1 MASGNEKNHRVRV
14 AQYLR
19 MSTDHQQYSLHNQS
33 EYIKDYAEKNNME
46 IAYTYDD
53 AGKSGVSIVGRHS
66 LQQLLSD
73 VEQKKIDI
81 QAVLFYD
88 VSRFGRFQNSDE
100 AAYYS
105 FLFERNGVDLIYC
118 SEPIPTKDFPLESS
132 VILNIKRSS
141 AAYHSRNLSE
151 KVFIGQVNLIKLG
164 YHQGGMAGYGL
175 RRLLVDENGIA
186 KEILNFRK
194 RKSIQTDRVILI
206 PGPKNEIKIVN
217 RIYDLFI
224 DSNVPEFIIAER
236 LNEQSI
242 PAENGTSWTRA
253 KIKFLNPRT
262 RNKVVHEEIKESI
275 KKRGLSKPISVR
287 AIDEDDFKYALICGQ
302 GRIEALV
309 ALGETIIPAI
319 IRDVSEEDAYVMSLV
334 ENIAR
339 RRPRSNELLQVIK
352 DMKIRGLSDSEISE
366 ITGYSSNWVSSIN
379 MLLDKGEHKLLS
391 AVERGNLPLYLAV
404 QFARCE
410 TEEAQD
416 ILTEAYDKKL
426 IKSRDIIKIKYILN
440 QRTVGNKGAKAAGF
454 YYHKPS
460 KRMTAEELIELYEN
474 SIAEHK
480 SVYNNSKFIKTNLL
494 IINEIFNIIMMNKSF
509 QNILEQENLSE
520 LPSQILNPVNK
531 EVSK

>member
-1 MASGNEKNHRVRV
+1 MASENDKNHKVRV

-33 EYIKDYAEKNNME
+33 EYIKDYAEKNNIE

-53 AGKSGVSIVGRHS
+53 AGKSGVSIIGRHS

-186 KEILNFRK
+186 KEILGFRK

-217 RIYDLFI
+217 SIYDLFI
-224 DSNVPEFIIAER
+224 DDNMPEFIIAER
-236 LNEQSI
+236 LNEQNI
-242 PAENGTSWTRA
+242 PAENGTLWTRA
-253 KIKFLNPRT
+253 KIHQILTNEKYIGNNIYNKTSSKLKSRLVKNPKNEWVRCD
-262 RNKVVHEEIKESI
+262 KAY
-275 KKRGLSKPISVR
+275 KPIISKKKYNKAQEIIQLRSVHLTNDELLEKLKQKLESNGKLSGFI
-287 AIDEDDFKYALICGQ
+287 IDEDDTGPSSSVYRTRFGGLLRAYTLIGYKPEHDYSYIQINEALRSFYSGIIEDFKGEILKSNCYIDEYKYAPMLYINDELLISVLITKCTPMKSGKLRWKVRFDNSQ
-302 GRIEALV
+302 KADITIVIRMDSQNISPLDFY
-309 ALGETIIPAI
+309 IIPKI
-319 IRDVSEEDAYVMSLV
+319 ENEYSKMCMTETNNIRLDLYRFDNLDK
-334 ENIAR
+334 
-339 RRPRSNELLQVIK
+339 LLQIITR
-352 DMKIRGLSDSEISE
+352 MKVR
-366 ITGYSSNWVSSIN
+366 
-379 MLLDKGEHKLLS
+379 
-391 AVERGNLPLYLAV
+391 
-404 QFARCE
+404 
-410 TEEAQD
+410 
-416 ILTEAYDKKL
+416 
-426 IKSRDIIKIKYILN
+426 
-440 QRTVGNKGAKAAGF
+440 
-454 YYHKPS
+454 
-460 KRMTAEELIELYEN
+460 ELY
-474 SIAEHK
+474 AA
-480 SVYNNSKFIKTNLL
+480 
-494 IINEIFNIIMMNKSF
+494 
-509 QNILEQENLSE
+509 
-520 LPSQILNPVNK
+520 
-531 EVSK
+531 

>member
-1 MASGNEKNHRVRV
+1 MASENDKNHKVRV

-53 AGKSGVSIVGRHS
+53 AGKSGVSIIGRHS

-151 KVFIGQVNLIKLG
+151 KVFIGQANLIKLG

-186 KEILNFRK
+186 KEILGFRK

-217 RIYDLFI
+217 SIYDLFI
-224 DSNVPEFIIAER
+224 DDNMPEFIIAER
-236 LNEQSI
+236 LNEQNI
-242 PAENGTSWTRA
+242 PAENGTLWTRA
-253 KIKFLNPRT
+253 KIHQILTNEKYIGNNIYNKTSSKLKSRLVKNPKNEWVRCD
-262 RNKVVHEEIKESI
+262 KAY
-275 KKRGLSKPISVR
+275 KPIISKKKYNKAQEIIQLRSVHLTNEELLEKLKQKLESNGKLSGFI
-287 AIDEDDFKYALICGQ
+287 IDEDDTGPSSSVYRTRFGGLLRAYTLIGYKPEHDYIYIQINEALRSFYSGIIEDFKGEILKSNCYIDEYKYAPMLYINDEFLISVLITKCTHMKSGKLRWKVRFDNSQ
-302 GRIEALV
+302 KADITIVIRMDSQNISPLDFY
-309 ALGETIIPAI
+309 IIPKI
-319 IRDVSEEDAYVMSLV
+319 ENEYSKMWMTETNNIRLDLYRFDNLDK
-334 ENIAR
+334 
-339 RRPRSNELLQVIK
+339 LLQIITR
-352 DMKIRGLSDSEISE
+352 MKVR
-366 ITGYSSNWVSSIN
+366 
-379 MLLDKGEHKLLS
+379 
-391 AVERGNLPLYLAV
+391 
-404 QFARCE
+404 
-410 TEEAQD
+410 
-416 ILTEAYDKKL
+416 
-426 IKSRDIIKIKYILN
+426 
-440 QRTVGNKGAKAAGF
+440 
-454 YYHKPS
+454 
-460 KRMTAEELIELYEN
+460 ELY
-474 SIAEHK
+474 AA
-480 SVYNNSKFIKTNLL
+480 
-494 IINEIFNIIMMNKSF
+494 
-509 QNILEQENLSE
+509 
-520 LPSQILNPVNK
+520 
-531 EVSK
+531 

>member
-1 MASGNEKNHRVRV
+1 MASENDKNHKVRV

-53 AGKSGVSIVGRHS
+53 AGKSGVSIIGRHS

-151 KVFIGQVNLIKLG
+151 KVFIGQANLIKLG

-186 KEILNFRK
+186 KEILGFRK

-217 RIYDLFI
+217 SIYDLFI
-224 DSNVPEFIIAER
+224 DDNMPEFIIAER
-236 LNEQSI
+236 LNEQNI
-242 PAENGTSWTRA
+242 PAENGTLWTRA
-253 KIKFLNPRT
+253 KIHQILTNEKYIGNNIYNKTSSKLKSRLVKNPKNEWVRCD
-262 RNKVVHEEIKESI
+262 KAY
-275 KKRGLSKPISVR
+275 KPIISKKKYNKAQEIIQLRSVHLTNEELLEKLKQKLESNGKLSGFI
-287 AIDEDDFKYALICGQ
+287 IDEDDTGPSSSVYRTRFGGRAYTLIGYKPEHDYSYIQINEALRSFYSGIIEDFKGEILKSNCYIDEYKYAPMLYINDEFLISVLITKCTHMKSGKLRWKVRFDNSQ
-302 GRIEALV
+302 KADITIVIRMDSQNISPLDFY
-309 ALGETIIPAI
+309 IIPKI
-319 IRDVSEEDAYVMSLV
+319 ENEYSKMWMTETNNIRLDLYRFDNLDK
-334 ENIAR
+334 
-339 RRPRSNELLQVIK
+339 LLQIITR
-352 DMKIRGLSDSEISE
+352 MKVR
-366 ITGYSSNWVSSIN
+366 
-379 MLLDKGEHKLLS
+379 
-391 AVERGNLPLYLAV
+391 
-404 QFARCE
+404 
-410 TEEAQD
+410 
-416 ILTEAYDKKL
+416 
-426 IKSRDIIKIKYILN
+426 
-440 QRTVGNKGAKAAGF
+440 
-454 YYHKPS
+454 
-460 KRMTAEELIELYEN
+460 ELY
-474 SIAEHK
+474 AA
-480 SVYNNSKFIKTNLL
+480 
-494 IINEIFNIIMMNKSF
+494 
-509 QNILEQENLSE
+509 
-520 LPSQILNPVNK
+520 
-531 EVSK
+531 

>member
-1 MASGNEKNHRVRV
+1 MASENDKNHKVRV

-53 AGKSGVSIVGRHS
+53 AGKSGVSIIGRHS

-186 KEILNFRK
+186 KEILGFRK

-217 RIYDLFI
+217 SIYDLFI
-224 DSNVPEFIIAER
+224 DDNMPEFIIAER
-236 LNEQSI
+236 LNEQNI
-242 PAENGTSWTRA
+242 PAENGTLWTRA
-253 KIKFLNPRT
+253 KIHQILTNEKYIGNNIYNKTSSKLKSRHVKNPKNEWVRCD
-262 RNKVVHEEIKESI
+262 KAY
-275 KKRGLSKPISVR
+275 KPIISKKKYNKAQEIIQLRSVHLTNEELLEKLKQKLESNGKLSGFI
-287 AIDEDDFKYALICGQ
+287 IDEDDTGPSSSVYRTRFGGLLRAYTLIGYKPEHDYSYIQINEALRSFYSGIIEDFKGEILKSNCYIDEYKYAPMLYINDELLISVLITKCTPMKSGKLRWKVRFDNSQ
-302 GRIEALV
+302 KADITIVIRMDSQNISPLDFY
-309 ALGETIIPAI
+309 IIPKI
-319 IRDVSEEDAYVMSLV
+319 ENEYSKMCMTETNNIRLDLYRFDNLDK
-334 ENIAR
+334 
-339 RRPRSNELLQVIK
+339 LLQIITR
-352 DMKIRGLSDSEISE
+352 MKVR
-366 ITGYSSNWVSSIN
+366 
-379 MLLDKGEHKLLS
+379 
-391 AVERGNLPLYLAV
+391 
-404 QFARCE
+404 
-410 TEEAQD
+410 
-416 ILTEAYDKKL
+416 
-426 IKSRDIIKIKYILN
+426 
-440 QRTVGNKGAKAAGF
+440 
-454 YYHKPS
+454 
-460 KRMTAEELIELYEN
+460 ELY
-474 SIAEHK
+474 AA
-480 SVYNNSKFIKTNLL
+480 
-494 IINEIFNIIMMNKSF
+494 
-509 QNILEQENLSE
+509 
-520 LPSQILNPVNK
+520 
-531 EVSK
+531 

>member
-1 MASGNEKNHRVRV
+1 MASENDKNHRVRV

-66 LQQLLSD
+66 LQQLLND

-186 KEILNFRK
+186 KEILSFRK

-224 DSNVPEFIIAER
+224 DNNVPEFIIAER
-236 LNEQSI
+236 LNEQNI
-242 PAENGTSWTRA
+242 PAENGTLWTRA
-253 KIKFLNPRT
+253 KIHQILTNEKYIGNNIYNKTSSKLKSRLVKNP
-262 RNKVVHEEIKESI
+262 KHEWVRCDKAY
-275 KKRGLSKPISVR
+275 KPIISKKKYNKAQEIIQLR
-287 AIDEDDFKYALICGQ
+287 SIHLTNEDLLEKLKQKLESNGKLSGFIIDEDDTGPSSSVYRTRFGGLLRAYTLIGYKPEHDYSYLKINEALRSFYSEIIEDFKGEILKSNCHIDEYKYAPMLYINDELLISVLITKCIHMKSGKLRWKVRFDNSQ
-302 GRIEALV
+302 KADITIVIRMNSQNISPLDFY
-309 ALGETIIPAI
+309 IIPKI
-319 IRDVSEEDAYVMSLV
+319 ENEYSKMCMTETNNIRLDLYRFDNLDK
-334 ENIAR
+334 
-339 RRPRSNELLQVIK
+339 LLQIITR
-352 DMKIRGLSDSEISE
+352 MKVR
-366 ITGYSSNWVSSIN
+366 
-379 MLLDKGEHKLLS
+379 
-391 AVERGNLPLYLAV
+391 
-404 QFARCE
+404 
-410 TEEAQD
+410 
-416 ILTEAYDKKL
+416 
-426 IKSRDIIKIKYILN
+426 
-440 QRTVGNKGAKAAGF
+440 
-454 YYHKPS
+454 
-460 KRMTAEELIELYEN
+460 ELY
-474 SIAEHK
+474 AA
-480 SVYNNSKFIKTNLL
+480 
-494 IINEIFNIIMMNKSF
+494 
-509 QNILEQENLSE
+509 
-520 LPSQILNPVNK
+520 
-531 EVSK
+531 

>member
-1 MASGNEKNHRVRV
+1 MASENEKNHRVRV

-186 KEILNFRK
+186 KEILSFRK

-224 DSNVPEFIIAER
+224 DNNVPEFIIAER
-236 LNEQSI
+236 LNEQNI
-242 PAENGTSWTRA
+242 PAENGTLWTRA
-253 KIKFLNPRT
+253 KIHQILTNEKYIGNNIYNKTSSKLKSRLVKNP
-262 RNKVVHEEIKESI
+262 KHEWVRCDKAY
-275 KKRGLSKPISVR
+275 KPIISKKKYNKAQEIIQLR
-287 AIDEDDFKYALICGQ
+287 SIHLTNEDLLEKLKQKLESNGKLSGFIIDEDDTGPSSSVYRTRFGGLLRAYTLIGYKPEHDYSYLK
-302 GRIEALV
+302 INEALRSFYSEIIEDFK
-309 ALGETIIPAI
+309 GEILKSNCHIDEYNYYPMLYINDEFLISVLVTKCINMKSGKLRWKVRFDNSQKADITIVIRMNSQNISPLDFYIIPKI
-319 IRDVSEEDAYVMSLV
+319 ENEYNKMCMTETNNIRLDLYRFDNLDK
-334 ENIAR
+334 
-339 RRPRSNELLQVIK
+339 LLQIITR
-352 DMKIRGLSDSEISE
+352 MKVR
-366 ITGYSSNWVSSIN
+366 
-379 MLLDKGEHKLLS
+379 
-391 AVERGNLPLYLAV
+391 
-404 QFARCE
+404 
-410 TEEAQD
+410 
-416 ILTEAYDKKL
+416 
-426 IKSRDIIKIKYILN
+426 
-440 QRTVGNKGAKAAGF
+440 
-454 YYHKPS
+454 
-460 KRMTAEELIELYEN
+460 ELY
-474 SIAEHK
+474 AA
-480 SVYNNSKFIKTNLL
+480 
-494 IINEIFNIIMMNKSF
+494 
-509 QNILEQENLSE
+509 
-520 LPSQILNPVNK
+520 
-531 EVSK
+531 

>member
-1 MASGNEKNHRVRV
+1 MASENDKNHKVRV

-53 AGKSGVSIVGRHS
+53 AGKSGVSIIGRHS

-186 KEILNFRK
+186 KEILGFRK

-217 RIYDLFI
+217 SIYDLFI
-224 DSNVPEFIIAER
+224 DDNMPEFIIAER
-236 LNEQSI
+236 LNEQNI
-242 PAENGTSWTRA
+242 PAENGTLWTRA
-253 KIKFLNPRT
+253 KIHQILTNEKYIGNNIY
-262 RNKVVHEEIKESI
+262 NKTSSKLKSRLV
-275 KKRGLSKPISVR
+275 KKPKNEWVRCDKAYKPIISKKKYNKAQEIIQLRSVHLTNEELLEKLKQKLESNGKLSGFI
-287 AIDEDDFKYALICGQ
+287 IDEDDTGPSSSVYRTRFGGLLRAYTLIGYKPEHDYSYIQINEALRSFYSGIIEDFKGEILKSNCYIDEYKYAPMLYINDELLISVLITKCTPMKSGKLRWKVRFDNSQ
-302 GRIEALV
+302 KADITIVIRMDSQNISPLDFY
-309 ALGETIIPAI
+309 IIPKI
-319 IRDVSEEDAYVMSLV
+319 ENEYSKMCMTETNNIRLDLYRFDNLDK
-334 ENIAR
+334 
-339 RRPRSNELLQVIK
+339 LLQIITR
-352 DMKIRGLSDSEISE
+352 MKVR
-366 ITGYSSNWVSSIN
+366 
-379 MLLDKGEHKLLS
+379 
-391 AVERGNLPLYLAV
+391 
-404 QFARCE
+404 
-410 TEEAQD
+410 
-416 ILTEAYDKKL
+416 
-426 IKSRDIIKIKYILN
+426 
-440 QRTVGNKGAKAAGF
+440 
-454 YYHKPS
+454 
-460 KRMTAEELIELYEN
+460 ELY
-474 SIAEHK
+474 AA
-480 SVYNNSKFIKTNLL
+480 
-494 IINEIFNIIMMNKSF
+494 
-509 QNILEQENLSE
+509 
-520 LPSQILNPVNK
+520 
-531 EVSK
+531 

>member
-1 MASGNEKNHRVRV
+1 MASENDKNHKVRV

-33 EYIKDYAEKNNME
+33 DYIKDYAEKNNME

-53 AGKSGVSIVGRHS
+53 AGKSGVSIIGRHS

-186 KEILNFRK
+186 KEILGFRK

-217 RIYDLFI
+217 SIYDLFI
-224 DSNVPEFIIAER
+224 DDNMPEFIIAER
-236 LNEQSI
+236 LNEQNI
-242 PAENGTSWTRA
+242 PAENGTLWTRA
-253 KIKFLNPRT
+253 KIHQILTNEKYIGNNIYNKTSSKLKSRLVKNPKNEWVRCD
-262 RNKVVHEEIKESI
+262 KAY
-275 KKRGLSKPISVR
+275 KPIISKKKYNKAQEIIQLRSVHLTNEELLEKLKQKLEFNGKLSGFI
-287 AIDEDDFKYALICGQ
+287 IDEDDTGPSSSVYRTRFGGLLRAYTLIGYKPEHDYSYIQ
-302 GRIEALV
+302 INEALRSFYSGIIEDFK
-309 ALGETIIPAI
+309 GEILKSNCYIDEYKYSPMLYINDELLISVLITKCTPMKSGKLRWKVRFDNSQKADITIVIRMDSQNISPLDFYIIPKI
-319 IRDVSEEDAYVMSLV
+319 ENEYSKMCMTETNNIRLDLYRFDNLDK
-334 ENIAR
+334 
-339 RRPRSNELLQVIK
+339 LLQIITR
-352 DMKIRGLSDSEISE
+352 MKVR
-366 ITGYSSNWVSSIN
+366 
-379 MLLDKGEHKLLS
+379 
-391 AVERGNLPLYLAV
+391 
-404 QFARCE
+404 
-410 TEEAQD
+410 
-416 ILTEAYDKKL
+416 
-426 IKSRDIIKIKYILN
+426 
-440 QRTVGNKGAKAAGF
+440 
-454 YYHKPS
+454 
-460 KRMTAEELIELYEN
+460 ELY
-474 SIAEHK
+474 AA
-480 SVYNNSKFIKTNLL
+480 
-494 IINEIFNIIMMNKSF
+494 
-509 QNILEQENLSE
+509 
-520 LPSQILNPVNK
+520 
-531 EVSK
+531 

>member
-1 MASGNEKNHRVRV
+1 MASENDKNHKVRV

-53 AGKSGVSIVGRHS
+53 AGKSGVSIIGRHS

-186 KEILNFRK
+186 KEILGFRK

-217 RIYDLFI
+217 SIYDLFI
-224 DSNVPEFIIAER
+224 DDNMPEFIIAER
-236 LNEQSI
+236 LNEQNI
-242 PAENGTSWTRA
+242 PAENGTLWTRA
-253 KIKFLNPRT
+253 KIHQILTNEKYIGNNIYNKTSSKLKSRLVKNPKNEWVRCD
-262 RNKVVHEEIKESI
+262 KAY
-275 KKRGLSKPISVR
+275 KPIISKKKYNKAQEIIQLRSVHLTNDELLEKLKQKLESNGKLSGFI
-287 AIDEDDFKYALICGQ
+287 IDEDDTGPSSSVYRTRYGGLLRAYTLIGYKPEHDYSYIQINEALRSFYSGIIEDFKGEILKSNCYIDEYKYAPMLYINDELLISVLITKCTPMKSGKLRWKVRFDNSQ
-302 GRIEALV
+302 KADITIVIRMDSQNISPLDFY
-309 ALGETIIPAI
+309 IIPKI
-319 IRDVSEEDAYVMSLV
+319 ENEYSKMCMTETNNIRLDLYRFDNLDK
-334 ENIAR
+334 
-339 RRPRSNELLQVIK
+339 LLQIITR
-352 DMKIRGLSDSEISE
+352 MKVR
-366 ITGYSSNWVSSIN
+366 
-379 MLLDKGEHKLLS
+379 
-391 AVERGNLPLYLAV
+391 
-404 QFARCE
+404 
-410 TEEAQD
+410 
-416 ILTEAYDKKL
+416 
-426 IKSRDIIKIKYILN
+426 
-440 QRTVGNKGAKAAGF
+440 
-454 YYHKPS
+454 
-460 KRMTAEELIELYEN
+460 ELY
-474 SIAEHK
+474 AA
-480 SVYNNSKFIKTNLL
+480 
-494 IINEIFNIIMMNKSF
+494 
-509 QNILEQENLSE
+509 
-520 LPSQILNPVNK
+520 
-531 EVSK
+531 

>member
-1 MASGNEKNHRVRV
+1 MASENDKNHKVRV

-53 AGKSGVSIVGRHS
+53 AGKSGVSIIGRHS

-81 QAVLFYD
+81 QALLFYD

-186 KEILNFRK
+186 KEILGFRK

-217 RIYDLFI
+217 SIYDLFI
-224 DSNVPEFIIAER
+224 DDNMPEFIIAER
-236 LNEQSI
+236 LNEQNI
-242 PAENGTSWTRA
+242 PAENGTLWTRA
-253 KIKFLNPRT
+253 KIHQILTNEKYIGNNIYNKTSSKLKSRLVKNPKNEWVRCD
-262 RNKVVHEEIKESI
+262 KAY
-275 KKRGLSKPISVR
+275 KPIISKKKYNKAQEIIQLRSVHLTNDELLEKLKQKLESNGKLSGFI
-287 AIDEDDFKYALICGQ
+287 IDEDDTGPSSSVYRTRFGGLLRAYTLIGYKPEHDYSYIQINEALRSFYSGIIEDFKGEILKSNCYIDEYKYAPMLYINDELLISVLITKCTPMKSGKLRWKVRFDNSQ
-302 GRIEALV
+302 KADITIVIRMDSQNISPLDFY
-309 ALGETIIPAI
+309 IIPKI
-319 IRDVSEEDAYVMSLV
+319 ENEYSKMCMTETNNIRLDLYRFDNLDK
-334 ENIAR
+334 
-339 RRPRSNELLQVIK
+339 LLQIITR
-352 DMKIRGLSDSEISE
+352 MKVR
-366 ITGYSSNWVSSIN
+366 
-379 MLLDKGEHKLLS
+379 
-391 AVERGNLPLYLAV
+391 
-404 QFARCE
+404 
-410 TEEAQD
+410 
-416 ILTEAYDKKL
+416 
-426 IKSRDIIKIKYILN
+426 
-440 QRTVGNKGAKAAGF
+440 
-454 YYHKPS
+454 
-460 KRMTAEELIELYEN
+460 ELY
-474 SIAEHK
+474 AA
-480 SVYNNSKFIKTNLL
+480 
-494 IINEIFNIIMMNKSF
+494 
-509 QNILEQENLSE
+509 
-520 LPSQILNPVNK
+520 
-531 EVSK
+531 

>member
-1 MASGNEKNHRVRV
+1 MASENDKNHRVRV

-186 KEILNFRK
+186 KEILSFRK

-224 DSNVPEFIIAER
+224 DNNVPEFIIAER
-236 LNEQSI
+236 LNEQNI
-242 PAENGTSWTRA
+242 PAENGTLWTRA
-253 KIKFLNPRT
+253 KIHQILTNEKYIGNNIYNKTSSKLKSRLVKNP
-262 RNKVVHEEIKESI
+262 KHEWVRCDKAY
-275 KKRGLSKPISVR
+275 KPIISKKKYNKAQEIIQLR
-287 AIDEDDFKYALICGQ
+287 SIHLTNEDLLEKLKQKLESNGKLSGFIIDEDDTGPSSSVYRTRFGGLLRAYTLIGYKPDHDYSYLKINEALRSFYSEIIEDFKGEILKSNCHIDEYKYAPMLYINDEFLISV
-302 GRIEALV
+302 LV
-309 ALGETIIPAI
+309 AKCIHMKSGKLRWKVRFDNSQKADITIVIRMNSQNISPLDFYIIPKI
-319 IRDVSEEDAYVMSLV
+319 ENEYSKMCMTETNNIRLDLYRFDNLDK
-334 ENIAR
+334 
-339 RRPRSNELLQVIK
+339 LLQIITR
-352 DMKIRGLSDSEISE
+352 MKVR
-366 ITGYSSNWVSSIN
+366 
-379 MLLDKGEHKLLS
+379 
-391 AVERGNLPLYLAV
+391 
-404 QFARCE
+404 
-410 TEEAQD
+410 
-416 ILTEAYDKKL
+416 
-426 IKSRDIIKIKYILN
+426 
-440 QRTVGNKGAKAAGF
+440 
-454 YYHKPS
+454 
-460 KRMTAEELIELYEN
+460 ELY
-474 SIAEHK
+474 AA
-480 SVYNNSKFIKTNLL
+480 
-494 IINEIFNIIMMNKSF
+494 
-509 QNILEQENLSE
+509 
-520 LPSQILNPVNK
+520 
-531 EVSK
+531 

>member
-164 YHQGGMAGYGL
+164 YHQGGRAGYGL

-253 KIKFLNPRT
+253 KIHQILTNEKYIGNNIYNKTSSKLKSKLVKNP
-262 RNKVVHEEIKESI
+262 KHEWIRCDKAY
-275 KKRGLSKPISVR
+275 KPIISKKKYNKAQEIIQLR
-287 AIDEDDFKYALICGQ
+287 SIHLTNEDLLEKLKEKLESNGKLSGFIIDEDDTGPSSSVYRTRFGGLLRAYTLIGYKPEHDYSYLQ
-302 GRIEALV
+302 INEALRSFYSEIIEDFK
-309 ALGETIIPAI
+309 GEILKSNCHIDEYKYYPMLYINDEFLISVLVTKCIHMKSGKLRWKVRFDNSQKADITIVIRMNSQNISPLDFYIIPKI
-319 IRDVSEEDAYVMSLV
+319 ENEYSKMCMMETNNIRLDLYRFD
-334 ENIAR
+334 N
-339 RRPRSNELLQVIK
+339 
-352 DMKIRGLSDSEISE
+352 
-366 ITGYSSNWVSSIN
+366 
-379 MLLDKGEHKLLS
+379 LDKFL
-391 AVERGNLPLYLAV
+391 
-404 QFARCE
+404 Q
-410 TEEAQD
+410 
-416 ILTEAYDKKL
+416 
-426 IKSRDIIKIKYILN
+426 II
-440 QRTVGNKGAKAAGF
+440 T
-454 YYHKPS
+454 
-460 KRMTAEELIELYEN
+460 RMKVRELY
-474 SIAEHK
+474 AA
-480 SVYNNSKFIKTNLL
+480 
-494 IINEIFNIIMMNKSF
+494 
-509 QNILEQENLSE
+509 
-520 LPSQILNPVNK
+520 
-531 EVSK
+531 

>member
-1 MASGNEKNHRVRV
+1 MASENDKNHKVRV

-53 AGKSGVSIVGRHS
+53 AGKSGVSIIGRHS

-151 KVFIGQVNLIKLG
+151 KVFIGQANLIKLG

-186 KEILNFRK
+186 KEILGFRK

-217 RIYDLFI
+217 SIYDLFI
-224 DSNVPEFIIAER
+224 DDNMPEFIIAER
-236 LNEQSI
+236 LNEQNI
-242 PAENGTSWTRA
+242 PAENGTLWTRA
-253 KIKFLNPRT
+253 KIHQILTNEKYIGNNIYNKTSSKLKSRLVKNPKNEWVRCD
-262 RNKVVHEEIKESI
+262 KAY
-275 KKRGLSKPISVR
+275 KPIISKKKYNKSQEIIQLRSVHLTNEELLEKLKQKLESNGKLSGFI
-287 AIDEDDFKYALICGQ
+287 IDEDDTGPSSSVYRTRFGGLLRAYTLIGYKPEHDYSYIQINEALRSFYSGIIEDFKGEILKSNCYIDEYKYAPMLYINDEFLISVLITKCTHMKSGKLRWKVRFDNSQ
-302 GRIEALV
+302 KADITIVIRMDSQNISPLDFY
-309 ALGETIIPAI
+309 IIPKI
-319 IRDVSEEDAYVMSLV
+319 ENEYSKMWMTETNNIRLDLYRFDNLDK
-334 ENIAR
+334 
-339 RRPRSNELLQVIK
+339 LLQIITR
-352 DMKIRGLSDSEISE
+352 MKVR
-366 ITGYSSNWVSSIN
+366 
-379 MLLDKGEHKLLS
+379 
-391 AVERGNLPLYLAV
+391 
-404 QFARCE
+404 
-410 TEEAQD
+410 
-416 ILTEAYDKKL
+416 
-426 IKSRDIIKIKYILN
+426 
-440 QRTVGNKGAKAAGF
+440 
-454 YYHKPS
+454 
-460 KRMTAEELIELYEN
+460 ELY
-474 SIAEHK
+474 AA
-480 SVYNNSKFIKTNLL
+480 
-494 IINEIFNIIMMNKSF
+494 
-509 QNILEQENLSE
+509 
-520 LPSQILNPVNK
+520 
-531 EVSK
+531 

>member
-1 MASGNEKNHRVRV
+1 MASENDKNHKVRV

-19 MSTDHQQYSLHNQS
+19 MSTDHQQYSLHNQP

-53 AGKSGVSIVGRHS
+53 AGKSGVSIIGRHS

-186 KEILNFRK
+186 KEILGFRK

-217 RIYDLFI
+217 SIYDLFI
-224 DSNVPEFIIAER
+224 DDNMPEFIIAER
-236 LNEQSI
+236 LNEQNI
-242 PAENGTSWTRA
+242 PAENGTLWTRA
-253 KIKFLNPRT
+253 KIHQILTNEKYIGNNIYNKTSSKLKSRLVKNPKNEWVRCD
-262 RNKVVHEEIKESI
+262 KAY
-275 KKRGLSKPISVR
+275 KPIISKKKYNKAQEIIQLRSVHLTNEELLEKLKQKLESNGKLSGFI
-287 AIDEDDFKYALICGQ
+287 IDEDDTGPSSSVYRTRFGGLLRAYTLIGYKPEHDYSYIQINEALRSFYSGIIEDFKGEILKSNCYIDEYKYAPMLYINDELLISVLITKCTPMKSGKLRWKVRFDNSQ
-302 GRIEALV
+302 KADITIVIRMDSQNISPLDFY
-309 ALGETIIPAI
+309 IIPKI
-319 IRDVSEEDAYVMSLV
+319 ENEYSKMCMTETNNIRLDLYRFDNLDK
-334 ENIAR
+334 
-339 RRPRSNELLQVIK
+339 LLQIITR
-352 DMKIRGLSDSEISE
+352 MKVR
-366 ITGYSSNWVSSIN
+366 
-379 MLLDKGEHKLLS
+379 
-391 AVERGNLPLYLAV
+391 
-404 QFARCE
+404 
-410 TEEAQD
+410 
-416 ILTEAYDKKL
+416 
-426 IKSRDIIKIKYILN
+426 
-440 QRTVGNKGAKAAGF
+440 
-454 YYHKPS
+454 
-460 KRMTAEELIELYEN
+460 ELY
-474 SIAEHK
+474 AA
-480 SVYNNSKFIKTNLL
+480 
-494 IINEIFNIIMMNKSF
+494 
-509 QNILEQENLSE
+509 
-520 LPSQILNPVNK
+520 
-531 EVSK
+531 

>member
-1 MASGNEKNHRVRV
+1 MASENDKNHKVRV

-53 AGKSGVSIVGRHS
+53 AGKSGVSIIGRHS

-73 VEQKKIDI
+73 VEHKKIDI

-164 YHQGGMAGYGL
+164 YHQGGIAGYGL

-186 KEILNFRK
+186 KEILGFRK

-217 RIYDLFI
+217 SIYDLFI
-224 DSNVPEFIIAER
+224 DDNMPEFIIAER
-236 LNEQSI
+236 LNEQNI
-242 PAENGTSWTRA
+242 PAENGTLWTRA
-253 KIKFLNPRT
+253 KIHQILTNEKYIGNNIYNKTSSKLKSRLVKNPKNEWVRCD
-262 RNKVVHEEIKESI
+262 KAY
-275 KKRGLSKPISVR
+275 KPIISKKKYNKAQEIIQLRSVHLTNEELLEKLKQKLESNGKLSGFI
-287 AIDEDDFKYALICGQ
+287 IDEDDTGPSSSVYRTRFGGLLRAYTLIGYKPEHDYSYIQINEALRSFYSGIIEDFKGGILKSNCYIDEYKYAPMLYINDELLISVLITKCTPMKSGKLRWKVRFDNSQ
-302 GRIEALV
+302 KADITIVIRMDSQNISPLDFY
-309 ALGETIIPAI
+309 IIPKI
-319 IRDVSEEDAYVMSLV
+319 ENEYSKMCMTETNNIRLDLYRFDNLDK
-334 ENIAR
+334 
-339 RRPRSNELLQVIK
+339 LLQIITR
-352 DMKIRGLSDSEISE
+352 MKVR
-366 ITGYSSNWVSSIN
+366 
-379 MLLDKGEHKLLS
+379 
-391 AVERGNLPLYLAV
+391 
-404 QFARCE
+404 
-410 TEEAQD
+410 
-416 ILTEAYDKKL
+416 
-426 IKSRDIIKIKYILN
+426 
-440 QRTVGNKGAKAAGF
+440 
-454 YYHKPS
+454 
-460 KRMTAEELIELYEN
+460 ELY
-474 SIAEHK
+474 AA
-480 SVYNNSKFIKTNLL
+480 
-494 IINEIFNIIMMNKSF
+494 
-509 QNILEQENLSE
+509 
-520 LPSQILNPVNK
+520 
-531 EVSK
+531 

>member
-1 MASGNEKNHRVRV
+1 MASENDKNHKVRV

-53 AGKSGVSIVGRHS
+53 AGKSGVSIIGRHS

-151 KVFIGQVNLIKLG
+151 KVFIGQANLIKLG

-186 KEILNFRK
+186 KEILGFRK

-217 RIYDLFI
+217 SIYDLFI
-224 DSNVPEFIIAER
+224 DDNMPEFIIAER
-236 LNEQSI
+236 LNEQNI
-242 PAENGTSWTRA
+242 PAENGTLWTRA
-253 KIKFLNPRT
+253 KIHQILTNEKYIGNNIYNKTSSKLKSRLVKNPKNEWVRCD
-262 RNKVVHEEIKESI
+262 KAY
-275 KKRGLSKPISVR
+275 KPIISKKKYNKAQEIIQLRSVHLTNEELLEKLKQKLESNGKLSGFI
-287 AIDEDDFKYALICGQ
+287 IDEDDTGPSSSVYRTRFGGLLRAYTLIGYKPEHDYIYIQINEALRSFYSGIIEDFKGEILKSNCYIDEYKYAPMLYINDEFLISVLITKCTHMKSGKLRWKVRFDNSQ
-302 GRIEALV
+302 KADITIVIRMDSQSISPLDFY
-309 ALGETIIPAI
+309 IIPKI
-319 IRDVSEEDAYVMSLV
+319 ENEYSKMWMTETNNIRLDLYRFDNLDK
-334 ENIAR
+334 
-339 RRPRSNELLQVIK
+339 LLQIITR
-352 DMKIRGLSDSEISE
+352 MKVR
-366 ITGYSSNWVSSIN
+366 
-379 MLLDKGEHKLLS
+379 
-391 AVERGNLPLYLAV
+391 
-404 QFARCE
+404 
-410 TEEAQD
+410 
-416 ILTEAYDKKL
+416 
-426 IKSRDIIKIKYILN
+426 
-440 QRTVGNKGAKAAGF
+440 
-454 YYHKPS
+454 
-460 KRMTAEELIELYEN
+460 ELY
-474 SIAEHK
+474 AA
-480 SVYNNSKFIKTNLL
+480 
-494 IINEIFNIIMMNKSF
+494 
-509 QNILEQENLSE
+509 
-520 LPSQILNPVNK
+520 
-531 EVSK
+531 

>member
-1 MASGNEKNHRVRV
+1 MASENDKNHKVRV

-53 AGKSGVSIVGRHS
+53 AGKSGVSIIGRHS

-151 KVFIGQVNLIKLG
+151 KVFIGQANLIKLG

-186 KEILNFRK
+186 KEILGFRK

-217 RIYDLFI
+217 SIYDLFI
-224 DSNVPEFIIAER
+224 DDNMPEFIIAER
-236 LNEQSI
+236 LNEQNI
-242 PAENGTSWTRA
+242 PAENGTLWTRA
-253 KIKFLNPRT
+253 KIHQILTNEKYIGNNIYNKTSSKLKSRLVKNPKNEWVRCD
-262 RNKVVHEEIKESI
+262 KAY
-275 KKRGLSKPISVR
+275 KPIISKKKYNKAQEIIQLRSVHLTNEELLEKLKQKLESNGKQSGFI
-287 AIDEDDFKYALICGQ
+287 IDEDDTGPSSSVYRTRFGGLLRAYTLIGYKPEHDYSYIQINEALRSFYSGIIEDFKGEILKSNCYIDEYKYAPMLYINDEFLISVLITKCTHMKSGKLRWKVRFDNSQ
-302 GRIEALV
+302 KADITIVIRMDSQNISPLDFY
-309 ALGETIIPAI
+309 IIPKI
-319 IRDVSEEDAYVMSLV
+319 ENEYSKMWMTETNNIRLDLYRFDNLDK
-334 ENIAR
+334 
-339 RRPRSNELLQVIK
+339 LLQIITR
-352 DMKIRGLSDSEISE
+352 MKVR
-366 ITGYSSNWVSSIN
+366 
-379 MLLDKGEHKLLS
+379 
-391 AVERGNLPLYLAV
+391 
-404 QFARCE
+404 
-410 TEEAQD
+410 
-416 ILTEAYDKKL
+416 
-426 IKSRDIIKIKYILN
+426 
-440 QRTVGNKGAKAAGF
+440 
-454 YYHKPS
+454 
-460 KRMTAEELIELYEN
+460 ELY
-474 SIAEHK
+474 AA
-480 SVYNNSKFIKTNLL
+480 
-494 IINEIFNIIMMNKSF
+494 
-509 QNILEQENLSE
+509 
-520 LPSQILNPVNK
+520 
-531 EVSK
+531 

>member
-1 MASGNEKNHRVRV
+1 MASENDKNHKVRV

-53 AGKSGVSIVGRHS
+53 AGKSGVSIIGRHS

-186 KEILNFRK
+186 KEILGFRK

-217 RIYDLFI
+217 SIYDLFI
-224 DSNVPEFIIAER
+224 DDNMPEFIIAER
-236 LNEQSI
+236 LNEQNI
-242 PAENGTSWTRA
+242 PAENGTLWTRA
-253 KIKFLNPRT
+253 KIHQILTNEKYIGNNIYNKTSSKLKSRLVKNPKNEWVRCD
-262 RNKVVHEEIKESI
+262 KAY
-275 KKRGLSKPISVR
+275 KPIISKKKYNKAQEIIQLRSVHLTNEELLEKLKQKLESNGKLSGFI
-287 AIDEDDFKYALICGQ
+287 IDEDDTGPSSSVYRTRFGGLLRAYTLIGYKPEHDYSYIQTNEALRSFYSGIIEDFKGEILKSNCYIDEYKYAPMLYINDELLISVLITKCTPMKSGKLRWKVRFDNSQ
-302 GRIEALV
+302 KADITIVIRMDSQNISPLDFY
-309 ALGETIIPAI
+309 IIPKI
-319 IRDVSEEDAYVMSLV
+319 ENEYSKMCMTETNNIRLDLYRFDNLDK
-334 ENIAR
+334 
-339 RRPRSNELLQVIK
+339 LLQIITR
-352 DMKIRGLSDSEISE
+352 MKVR
-366 ITGYSSNWVSSIN
+366 
-379 MLLDKGEHKLLS
+379 
-391 AVERGNLPLYLAV
+391 
-404 QFARCE
+404 
-410 TEEAQD
+410 
-416 ILTEAYDKKL
+416 
-426 IKSRDIIKIKYILN
+426 
-440 QRTVGNKGAKAAGF
+440 
-454 YYHKPS
+454 
-460 KRMTAEELIELYEN
+460 ELY
-474 SIAEHK
+474 AA
-480 SVYNNSKFIKTNLL
+480 
-494 IINEIFNIIMMNKSF
+494 
-509 QNILEQENLSE
+509 
-520 LPSQILNPVNK
+520 
-531 EVSK
+531 

>member
-1 MASGNEKNHRVRV
+1 MASENDKNHKVRV

-186 KEILNFRK
+186 KEILGFRK

-217 RIYDLFI
+217 SIYDLFI
-224 DSNVPEFIIAER
+224 DDNMPEFIIAER
-236 LNEQSI
+236 LNEQNI
-242 PAENGTSWTRA
+242 PAENGTLWTRA
-253 KIKFLNPRT
+253 KIHQILTNEKYIGNNIYNKTSSKLKSRLVKNPKNEWVRCD
-262 RNKVVHEEIKESI
+262 KAY
-275 KKRGLSKPISVR
+275 KPIISKKKYNKAQEIIQLRSVHLTNEELLEKLKQKLESNGKLSGFI
-287 AIDEDDFKYALICGQ
+287 IDEDDTGPSSSVYRTRFGGLLRAYTLIGYKPEHDYSYLKINEALRSFYSEIIEDFKGEILKSNCHIDEYKYAPMLYINDEFLISV
-302 GRIEALV
+302 LV
-309 ALGETIIPAI
+309 TKCIHMKSGKLRWKVRFDNSQKADITIVIRMNSQNISPLDFYIIPKI
-319 IRDVSEEDAYVMSLV
+319 ENEYSKMCMTETNNIRLDLYRFDNLDK
-334 ENIAR
+334 
-339 RRPRSNELLQVIK
+339 LLQIITR
-352 DMKIRGLSDSEISE
+352 MKVR
-366 ITGYSSNWVSSIN
+366 
-379 MLLDKGEHKLLS
+379 
-391 AVERGNLPLYLAV
+391 
-404 QFARCE
+404 
-410 TEEAQD
+410 
-416 ILTEAYDKKL
+416 
-426 IKSRDIIKIKYILN
+426 
-440 QRTVGNKGAKAAGF
+440 
-454 YYHKPS
+454 
-460 KRMTAEELIELYEN
+460 ELY
-474 SIAEHK
+474 AA
-480 SVYNNSKFIKTNLL
+480 
-494 IINEIFNIIMMNKSF
+494 
-509 QNILEQENLSE
+509 
-520 LPSQILNPVNK
+520 
-531 EVSK
+531 

>member
-1 MASGNEKNHRVRV
+1 MASENDKNHKVRV

-33 EYIKDYAEKNNME
+33 EYIKDYAEKNNMK

-53 AGKSGVSIVGRHS
+53 AGKSGVSIIGRHS

-151 KVFIGQVNLIKLG
+151 KVFIGQANLIKLG

-186 KEILNFRK
+186 KEILGFRK

-217 RIYDLFI
+217 SIYDLFI
-224 DSNVPEFIIAER
+224 DDNMPEFIIAER
-236 LNEQSI
+236 LNEQNI
-242 PAENGTSWTRA
+242 PAENGTLWTRA
-253 KIKFLNPRT
+253 KIHQILTNEKYIGNNIYNKTSSKLKSRLVKNPKNEWVRCD
-262 RNKVVHEEIKESI
+262 KAY
-275 KKRGLSKPISVR
+275 KPIISKKKYNKAQEIIQLRSVHLTNEELLEKLKQKLESNGKLSGFI
-287 AIDEDDFKYALICGQ
+287 IDEDDTGPSSSVYRTRFGGLLRAYTLIGYKPEHDYIYIQINEALRSFYSGIIEDFKGEILKSNCYIDEYKYAPMLYINDEFLISVLITKCTHMKSGKLRWKVRFDNSQ
-302 GRIEALV
+302 KADITIVIRMDSQNISPLDFY
-309 ALGETIIPAI
+309 IIPKI
-319 IRDVSEEDAYVMSLV
+319 ENEYSKMWMTETNNIRLDLYRFDNLDK
-334 ENIAR
+334 
-339 RRPRSNELLQVIK
+339 LLQIITR
-352 DMKIRGLSDSEISE
+352 MKVR
-366 ITGYSSNWVSSIN
+366 
-379 MLLDKGEHKLLS
+379 
-391 AVERGNLPLYLAV
+391 
-404 QFARCE
+404 
-410 TEEAQD
+410 
-416 ILTEAYDKKL
+416 
-426 IKSRDIIKIKYILN
+426 
-440 QRTVGNKGAKAAGF
+440 
-454 YYHKPS
+454 
-460 KRMTAEELIELYEN
+460 ELY
-474 SIAEHK
+474 AA
-480 SVYNNSKFIKTNLL
+480 
-494 IINEIFNIIMMNKSF
+494 
-509 QNILEQENLSE
+509 
-520 LPSQILNPVNK
+520 
-531 EVSK
+531 

>member
-1 MASGNEKNHRVRV
+1 MASENDKNHKVRV

-53 AGKSGVSIVGRHS
+53 AGKSGVSIIGRHS

-186 KEILNFRK
+186 KEILGFRK

-217 RIYDLFI
+217 SIYDLFI
-224 DSNVPEFIIAER
+224 DDNMPEFIIAER
-236 LNEQSI
+236 LNEQNI
-242 PAENGTSWTRA
+242 PAENGTLWTRA
-253 KIKFLNPRT
+253 KIHQILTNEKYIGNNIYNKTSSKLKSRLVKNPKNEWVRCD
-262 RNKVVHEEIKESI
+262 KAY
-275 KKRGLSKPISVR
+275 KPIISKKKYNKAQEIIQLRSVHLTNEELLEKLKQKLESNGKLSGFI
-287 AIDEDDFKYALICGQ
+287 IDEDDTGPSSSVYRTRFGGLLRAYTLIGYKPEHDYSYIQINEALRSFYSGIIEDFKGEILKSNCYTDEYKYAPMLYINDELLISVLITKCTPMKSGKLRWKVRFDNSQ
-302 GRIEALV
+302 KADITIVIRMDSQNISPLDFY
-309 ALGETIIPAI
+309 IIPKI
-319 IRDVSEEDAYVMSLV
+319 ENEYSKMCMTETNNIRLDLYRFDNLDK
-334 ENIAR
+334 
-339 RRPRSNELLQVIK
+339 LLQIITR
-352 DMKIRGLSDSEISE
+352 MKVR
-366 ITGYSSNWVSSIN
+366 
-379 MLLDKGEHKLLS
+379 
-391 AVERGNLPLYLAV
+391 
-404 QFARCE
+404 
-410 TEEAQD
+410 
-416 ILTEAYDKKL
+416 
-426 IKSRDIIKIKYILN
+426 
-440 QRTVGNKGAKAAGF
+440 
-454 YYHKPS
+454 
-460 KRMTAEELIELYEN
+460 ELY
-474 SIAEHK
+474 AA
-480 SVYNNSKFIKTNLL
+480 
-494 IINEIFNIIMMNKSF
+494 
-509 QNILEQENLSE
+509 
-520 LPSQILNPVNK
+520 
-531 EVSK
+531 

>member
-186 KEILNFRK
+186 KEILSFRK

-224 DSNVPEFIIAER
+224 DNNVPEFIIAER

-253 KIKFLNPRT
+253 KIHQILTNEKYIGNNIYNKTSSKLKSKLVKNP
-262 RNKVVHEEIKESI
+262 KHEWIRCDKAY
-275 KKRGLSKPISVR
+275 KPIISKKKYNKAQEIIQLR
-287 AIDEDDFKYALICGQ
+287 SIHLTNEDLLEKLKQKLESNGKLSGFIIDEDDTGPSSSVYRTRFGGLLRAYTLIGYKPEHDYSYLKINEALRSFHSEIIEDFKGEILKSNCHIDEYKYAPMLYINDEFLISV
-302 GRIEALV
+302 LV
-309 ALGETIIPAI
+309 TKCIHMKSGKLRWKVRLDNSQKADITIVIRMNSQNISPLDFYIIPKI
-319 IRDVSEEDAYVMSLV
+319 ENEYNKMCMTETNNIRLDLYRFDNLDK
-334 ENIAR
+334 
-339 RRPRSNELLQVIK
+339 LLQIITR
-352 DMKIRGLSDSEISE
+352 MKVR
-366 ITGYSSNWVSSIN
+366 
-379 MLLDKGEHKLLS
+379 
-391 AVERGNLPLYLAV
+391 
-404 QFARCE
+404 
-410 TEEAQD
+410 
-416 ILTEAYDKKL
+416 
-426 IKSRDIIKIKYILN
+426 
-440 QRTVGNKGAKAAGF
+440 
-454 YYHKPS
+454 
-460 KRMTAEELIELYEN
+460 ELY
-474 SIAEHK
+474 AA
-480 SVYNNSKFIKTNLL
+480 
-494 IINEIFNIIMMNKSF
+494 
-509 QNILEQENLSE
+509 
-520 LPSQILNPVNK
+520 
-531 EVSK
+531 

>member
-1 MASGNEKNHRVRV
+1 MASENDKNHKVRV

-53 AGKSGVSIVGRHS
+53 AGKSGVSIIGRHS

-151 KVFIGQVNLIKLG
+151 KVFIGQANLIKLG

-186 KEILNFRK
+186 KEILGFRK
-194 RKSIQTDRVILI
+194 RKSIQTDRGILI

-217 RIYDLFI
+217 SIYDLFI
-224 DSNVPEFIIAER
+224 DDNMPEFIIAER
-236 LNEQSI
+236 LNEQNI
-242 PAENGTSWTRA
+242 PAENGTLWTRA
-253 KIKFLNPRT
+253 KIHQILTNEKYIGNNIY
-262 RNKVVHEEIKESI
+262 NKTSSKLKSRLVKNQKNEWVRCDKAY
-275 KKRGLSKPISVR
+275 KPIISKKKYNKAQEIIQLRSVHLTNEELLEKLKQKLESNGKLSGFI
-287 AIDEDDFKYALICGQ
+287 IDEDDTGPSSSVYRTRFGGLLRAYTLIGYKPEHDYSYIQINEALRSFYSGIIEDFKGEILKSNCYIDEYKYAPMLYINDEFLISVLITKCTHMKSGKLRWKVRFDNSQ
-302 GRIEALV
+302 KADITIVIRMDSQNISPLDFY
-309 ALGETIIPAI
+309 IIPKI
-319 IRDVSEEDAYVMSLV
+319 ENEYSKMWMTETNNIRLDLYRFDNLDK
-334 ENIAR
+334 
-339 RRPRSNELLQVIK
+339 LLQIITR
-352 DMKIRGLSDSEISE
+352 MKVR
-366 ITGYSSNWVSSIN
+366 
-379 MLLDKGEHKLLS
+379 
-391 AVERGNLPLYLAV
+391 
-404 QFARCE
+404 
-410 TEEAQD
+410 
-416 ILTEAYDKKL
+416 
-426 IKSRDIIKIKYILN
+426 
-440 QRTVGNKGAKAAGF
+440 
-454 YYHKPS
+454 
-460 KRMTAEELIELYEN
+460 ELY
-474 SIAEHK
+474 AA
-480 SVYNNSKFIKTNLL
+480 
-494 IINEIFNIIMMNKSF
+494 
-509 QNILEQENLSE
+509 
-520 LPSQILNPVNK
+520 
-531 EVSK
+531 

>member
-1 MASGNEKNHRVRV
+1 MASENDKNHRVRV

-33 EYIKDYAEKNNME
+33 EFIKDYAEKNNME

-186 KEILNFRK
+186 KEILSFRK

-206 PGPKNEIKIVN
+206 PGPKNEIKIAN

-224 DSNVPEFIIAER
+224 ENNVPEFIIAER
-236 LNEQSI
+236 LNEQNI
-242 PAENGTSWTRA
+242 PAENGTLWTRA
-253 KIKFLNPRT
+253 KIHQILTNEKYIGNNIYNKTSSKLKSRLVKNP
-262 RNKVVHEEIKESI
+262 KHEWVRCDKAY
-275 KKRGLSKPISVR
+275 KPIISKKKYNKAQEIIQLR
-287 AIDEDDFKYALICGQ
+287 SIHLTNEDLLEKLKQKLESNGKLSGFIIDEDDTGPSSSVYRTRFGGLLRAYTLIGYKPEHDYSYLKINEALRSFYSEIIEDFKGEILKSNCHIDEYKYAPMLYINDEFLISV
-302 GRIEALV
+302 LV
-309 ALGETIIPAI
+309 TKCIHMKSGKLRWKVRFDNSQKADITIVIRMNSQNISPLDFYIIPKI
-319 IRDVSEEDAYVMSLV
+319 ENEYSKMCMTETNNIRLDLYRFDNLDK
-334 ENIAR
+334 
-339 RRPRSNELLQVIK
+339 LLQIITR
-352 DMKIRGLSDSEISE
+352 MKVR
-366 ITGYSSNWVSSIN
+366 
-379 MLLDKGEHKLLS
+379 
-391 AVERGNLPLYLAV
+391 
-404 QFARCE
+404 
-410 TEEAQD
+410 
-416 ILTEAYDKKL
+416 
-426 IKSRDIIKIKYILN
+426 
-440 QRTVGNKGAKAAGF
+440 
-454 YYHKPS
+454 
-460 KRMTAEELIELYEN
+460 ELY
-474 SIAEHK
+474 AA
-480 SVYNNSKFIKTNLL
+480 
-494 IINEIFNIIMMNKSF
+494 
-509 QNILEQENLSE
+509 
-520 LPSQILNPVNK
+520 
-531 EVSK
+531 

>member
-53 AGKSGVSIVGRHS
+53 AGKSGVSIIGRHS

-151 KVFIGQVNLIKLG
+151 KVFIGQANLIKLG

-186 KEILNFRK
+186 KEILGFRK

-217 RIYDLFI
+217 SIYDLFI
-224 DSNVPEFIIAER
+224 DDNMPEFIIAER
-236 LNEQSI
+236 LNEQNI
-242 PAENGTSWTRA
+242 PAENGTLWTRA
-253 KIKFLNPRT
+253 KIHQILTNEKYIGNNIYNKTSSKLKSRLVKNPKNEWVRCD
-262 RNKVVHEEIKESI
+262 KAY
-275 KKRGLSKPISVR
+275 KPIISKKKYNKAQEIIQLRSVHLTNEELLEKLKQKLESNGKLSGFI
-287 AIDEDDFKYALICGQ
+287 IDEDDTGPSSSVYRTRFGGLLRAYTLIGYKPEHDYSYIQINEALRSFYSGIIEDFKGEILKSNCYIDEYKYAPMLYINDEFLISVLITKCTHMKSGKLRWKVRFDNSQ
-302 GRIEALV
+302 KADITIVIRMDSQNISPLDFY
-309 ALGETIIPAI
+309 IIPKI
-319 IRDVSEEDAYVMSLV
+319 ENEYSKMWMTETNNIRLDLFRFDNLDK
-334 ENIAR
+334 
-339 RRPRSNELLQVIK
+339 LLQIITR
-352 DMKIRGLSDSEISE
+352 MKVR
-366 ITGYSSNWVSSIN
+366 
-379 MLLDKGEHKLLS
+379 
-391 AVERGNLPLYLAV
+391 
-404 QFARCE
+404 
-410 TEEAQD
+410 
-416 ILTEAYDKKL
+416 
-426 IKSRDIIKIKYILN
+426 
-440 QRTVGNKGAKAAGF
+440 
-454 YYHKPS
+454 
-460 KRMTAEELIELYEN
+460 ELY
-474 SIAEHK
+474 AA
-480 SVYNNSKFIKTNLL
+480 
-494 IINEIFNIIMMNKSF
+494 
-509 QNILEQENLSE
+509 
-520 LPSQILNPVNK
+520 
-531 EVSK
+531 

>member
-1 MASGNEKNHRVRV
+1 MASENDKNHRVRV
-14 AQYLR
+14 AHYLR

-186 KEILNFRK
+186 KEILSFRK

-224 DSNVPEFIIAER
+224 DNNVPEFIIAER
-236 LNEQSI
+236 LNEQNI
-242 PAENGTSWTRA
+242 PAENGTLWTRA
-253 KIKFLNPRT
+253 KIHQILTNEKYIGNNIYNKTSSKLKSRLVKNP
-262 RNKVVHEEIKESI
+262 KHEWVRCDKAY
-275 KKRGLSKPISVR
+275 KPIISKKKYNKAQEIIQLR
-287 AIDEDDFKYALICGQ
+287 SIHLTNEDLLEKLKQKLESNGKLSGFIIDEDDTGPSSSVYRTRFGGLLRAYTLIGYKPEHDYSYLKINEALRSFYSEIIEDFKGEILKSNCHIDEYKYAPMLYINDEFLISVFVTKCIHMKSGKLRWKVRFDNSQ
-302 GRIEALV
+302 KADITIVIRMNSQNISPLDFY
-309 ALGETIIPAI
+309 IIPKI
-319 IRDVSEEDAYVMSLV
+319 ENEYSKMCMTETNNIRLDLYRFDNLDK
-334 ENIAR
+334 
-339 RRPRSNELLQVIK
+339 LLQIITR
-352 DMKIRGLSDSEISE
+352 MKVR
-366 ITGYSSNWVSSIN
+366 
-379 MLLDKGEHKLLS
+379 
-391 AVERGNLPLYLAV
+391 
-404 QFARCE
+404 
-410 TEEAQD
+410 
-416 ILTEAYDKKL
+416 
-426 IKSRDIIKIKYILN
+426 
-440 QRTVGNKGAKAAGF
+440 
-454 YYHKPS
+454 
-460 KRMTAEELIELYEN
+460 ELY
-474 SIAEHK
+474 AA
-480 SVYNNSKFIKTNLL
+480 
-494 IINEIFNIIMMNKSF
+494 
-509 QNILEQENLSE
+509 
-520 LPSQILNPVNK
+520 
-531 EVSK
+531 

>member
-1 MASGNEKNHRVRV
+1 MASENDKNHKVRV

-151 KVFIGQVNLIKLG
+151 KVFIGQANLIKLG

-186 KEILNFRK
+186 KEILGFRK

-217 RIYDLFI
+217 SIYDLFI
-224 DSNVPEFIIAER
+224 DDNMPEFIIAER
-236 LNEQSI
+236 LNEQNI
-242 PAENGTSWTRA
+242 PAENGTLWTRA
-253 KIKFLNPRT
+253 KIHQILTNEKYIGNNIYNKTSSKLKSRLVKNPKNEWVRCD
-262 RNKVVHEEIKESI
+262 KAY
-275 KKRGLSKPISVR
+275 KPIISKKKYNKAQEIIQLRSVHLTNEELLEKLKQKLESNGKLSGFI
-287 AIDEDDFKYALICGQ
+287 IDEDDTGPSSSVYRTRFGGLLRAYTLIGYKPEHDYSYLQ
-302 GRIEALV
+302 INEALRSFYSEIIEDFK
-309 ALGETIIPAI
+309 GEILKSNCHIDEYKYYPMLYINDEFLISVLVTKCIHMKSGKLRWKVRFDNSQKADITIVIRMDSQNISPLDFYIIPKI
-319 IRDVSEEDAYVMSLV
+319 ENEYSKMWMTETNNIRLDLYRFDNLDK
-334 ENIAR
+334 
-339 RRPRSNELLQVIK
+339 LLQIITR
-352 DMKIRGLSDSEISE
+352 MKVR
-366 ITGYSSNWVSSIN
+366 
-379 MLLDKGEHKLLS
+379 
-391 AVERGNLPLYLAV
+391 
-404 QFARCE
+404 
-410 TEEAQD
+410 
-416 ILTEAYDKKL
+416 
-426 IKSRDIIKIKYILN
+426 
-440 QRTVGNKGAKAAGF
+440 
-454 YYHKPS
+454 
-460 KRMTAEELIELYEN
+460 ELY
-474 SIAEHK
+474 AA
-480 SVYNNSKFIKTNLL
+480 
-494 IINEIFNIIMMNKSF
+494 
-509 QNILEQENLSE
+509 
-520 LPSQILNPVNK
+520 
-531 EVSK
+531 

>member
-1 MASGNEKNHRVRV
+1 MASENDKNHKVRV

-53 AGKSGVSIVGRHS
+53 AGKSGVSIIGRHS

-186 KEILNFRK
+186 KEILGFRK

-217 RIYDLFI
+217 SIYDLFI
-224 DSNVPEFIIAER
+224 DDNMPEFIIAER
-236 LNEQSI
+236 LNEQNI
-242 PAENGTSWTRA
+242 PAENGTLWTRA
-253 KIKFLNPRT
+253 KIHQILTNEKYIGNNIYNKTSSKLKSRLVKNPKNEGVRCD
-262 RNKVVHEEIKESI
+262 KAY
-275 KKRGLSKPISVR
+275 KPIISKKKYNKAQEIIQLRSVHLTNDELLEKLKQKLESNGKLSGFI
-287 AIDEDDFKYALICGQ
+287 IDEDDTGPSSSVYRTRFGGLLRAYTLIGYKPEHDYSYIQINEALRSFYSGIIEDFKGEILKSNCYIDEYKYAPMLYINDELLISVLITKCTPMKSGKLRWKVRFDNSQ
-302 GRIEALV
+302 KADITIVIRMDSQNISPLDFY
-309 ALGETIIPAI
+309 IIPKI
-319 IRDVSEEDAYVMSLV
+319 ENEYSKMCMTETNNIRLDLYRFDNLDK
-334 ENIAR
+334 
-339 RRPRSNELLQVIK
+339 LLQIITR
-352 DMKIRGLSDSEISE
+352 MKVR
-366 ITGYSSNWVSSIN
+366 
-379 MLLDKGEHKLLS
+379 
-391 AVERGNLPLYLAV
+391 
-404 QFARCE
+404 
-410 TEEAQD
+410 
-416 ILTEAYDKKL
+416 
-426 IKSRDIIKIKYILN
+426 
-440 QRTVGNKGAKAAGF
+440 
-454 YYHKPS
+454 
-460 KRMTAEELIELYEN
+460 ELY
-474 SIAEHK
+474 AA
-480 SVYNNSKFIKTNLL
+480 
-494 IINEIFNIIMMNKSF
+494 
-509 QNILEQENLSE
+509 
-520 LPSQILNPVNK
+520 
-531 EVSK
+531 

>member
-1 MASGNEKNHRVRV
+1 MASENDKNHKVRV

-53 AGKSGVSIVGRHS
+53 AGKSGVSIIGRHS

-186 KEILNFRK
+186 KEILGFRK

-217 RIYDLFI
+217 SIYDLFI
-224 DSNVPEFIIAER
+224 DDNMPEFIIAER
-236 LNEQSI
+236 LNEQNI
-242 PAENGTSWTRA
+242 PAENGTLWTRA
-253 KIKFLNPRT
+253 KIHQILTNEKYIGNNIYNKTSSKLKSRLVKNPKNEWVRCD
-262 RNKVVHEEIKESI
+262 KAY
-275 KKRGLSKPISVR
+275 KPIITKKKYNKAQEIIQLRSVHLTNEELLEKLKQKLESNGKLSGFI
-287 AIDEDDFKYALICGQ
+287 IDEDDTGPSSSVYRTRFGGLLRAYTLIGYKPEHDYSYIQINEALRSFYSGIIEDFKGEILKSNCYIDEYKYAPMLYINDELLISVLITKCTPMKSGKLRWKVRFDNSQ
-302 GRIEALV
+302 KADITIVIRMDSQNISPLDFY
-309 ALGETIIPAI
+309 IIPKI
-319 IRDVSEEDAYVMSLV
+319 ENEYSKMCMTETNNIRLDLYRFDNLDK
-334 ENIAR
+334 
-339 RRPRSNELLQVIK
+339 LLQIITR
-352 DMKIRGLSDSEISE
+352 MKVR
-366 ITGYSSNWVSSIN
+366 
-379 MLLDKGEHKLLS
+379 
-391 AVERGNLPLYLAV
+391 
-404 QFARCE
+404 
-410 TEEAQD
+410 
-416 ILTEAYDKKL
+416 
-426 IKSRDIIKIKYILN
+426 
-440 QRTVGNKGAKAAGF
+440 
-454 YYHKPS
+454 
-460 KRMTAEELIELYEN
+460 
-474 SIAEHK
+474 
-480 SVYNNSKFIKTNLL
+480 
-494 IINEIFNIIMMNKSF
+494 
-509 QNILEQENLSE
+509 
-520 LPSQILNPVNK
+520 
-531 EVSK
+531 

>member
-1 MASGNEKNHRVRV
+1 MASENEKNHRVRV

-242 PAENGTSWTRA
+242 PAENGTLWTRA
-253 KIKFLNPRT
+253 KIHQILTNEKYIGNNIYNKTSSKLKSRLVKNP
-262 RNKVVHEEIKESI
+262 KHEWVRCDKAY
-275 KKRGLSKPISVR
+275 KPIISKKKYNKAQEIIQLR
-287 AIDEDDFKYALICGQ
+287 SIHLTNEDLLEKLKQKLESNGKLSGFIIDEDDTGPSSSVYRTRFGGLLRAYTLIGYKPEHDYSYLKINEALRSFYSEIIEDFKGEILKSNCHIDEYKYAPMLYINDEFLISV
-302 GRIEALV
+302 LV
-309 ALGETIIPAI
+309 TKCIHMKSGKLRWKVRFDNSQKADITIVIRMNSQNISPLDFYIIPKI
-319 IRDVSEEDAYVMSLV
+319 ENEYSKMCMTETNNIRLDLYRFDNLDK
-334 ENIAR
+334 
-339 RRPRSNELLQVIK
+339 LLQIITR
-352 DMKIRGLSDSEISE
+352 MKVR
-366 ITGYSSNWVSSIN
+366 
-379 MLLDKGEHKLLS
+379 
-391 AVERGNLPLYLAV
+391 
-404 QFARCE
+404 
-410 TEEAQD
+410 
-416 ILTEAYDKKL
+416 
-426 IKSRDIIKIKYILN
+426 
-440 QRTVGNKGAKAAGF
+440 
-454 YYHKPS
+454 
-460 KRMTAEELIELYEN
+460 ELY
-474 SIAEHK
+474 AA
-480 SVYNNSKFIKTNLL
+480 
-494 IINEIFNIIMMNKSF
+494 
-509 QNILEQENLSE
+509 
-520 LPSQILNPVNK
+520 
-531 EVSK
+531 

>member
-1 MASGNEKNHRVRV
+1 MASENDKNHKVRV

-53 AGKSGVSIVGRHS
+53 AGKSGVSIIGRHS

-186 KEILNFRK
+186 KEILGFRK

-217 RIYDLFI
+217 SIYDLFI
-224 DSNVPEFIIAER
+224 DDNMPEFIIAER
-236 LNEQSI
+236 LNEQNI
-242 PAENGTSWTRA
+242 PAENGTLWTRA
-253 KIKFLNPRT
+253 KIHQILTNEKYIGNNIYNKTSSKLKSRLVKNPKNEWVRCD
-262 RNKVVHEEIKESI
+262 KAY
-275 KKRGLSKPISVR
+275 KPIISKKKYNKAQEIIQLRSVHL
-287 AIDEDDFKYALICGQ
+287 ANDELLEKLKQKLESNGKLSGFIIDEDDTGPSSSVYRTRFGGLLRAYTLIGYKPEHDYSYIQINEALRSFYSGIIEDFKGEILKSNCYIDEYKYAPMLYINDELLISVLITKCTPMKSGKLRWKVRFDNSQ
-302 GRIEALV
+302 KADITIVIRMDSQNISPLDFY
-309 ALGETIIPAI
+309 IIPKI
-319 IRDVSEEDAYVMSLV
+319 ENEYSKMCMTETNNIRLDLYRFDNLDK
-334 ENIAR
+334 
-339 RRPRSNELLQVIK
+339 LLQIITR
-352 DMKIRGLSDSEISE
+352 MKVR
-366 ITGYSSNWVSSIN
+366 
-379 MLLDKGEHKLLS
+379 
-391 AVERGNLPLYLAV
+391 
-404 QFARCE
+404 
-410 TEEAQD
+410 
-416 ILTEAYDKKL
+416 
-426 IKSRDIIKIKYILN
+426 
-440 QRTVGNKGAKAAGF
+440 
-454 YYHKPS
+454 
-460 KRMTAEELIELYEN
+460 ELY
-474 SIAEHK
+474 AA
-480 SVYNNSKFIKTNLL
+480 
-494 IINEIFNIIMMNKSF
+494 
-509 QNILEQENLSE
+509 
-520 LPSQILNPVNK
+520 
-531 EVSK
+531 

>member
-1 MASGNEKNHRVRV
+1 MASENDKNHKVRV

-53 AGKSGVSIVGRHS
+53 AGKSGVSIIGRHS

-164 YHQGGMAGYGL
+164 YHQGGVAGYGL

-186 KEILNFRK
+186 KEILGFRK

-217 RIYDLFI
+217 SIYDLFI
-224 DSNVPEFIIAER
+224 DDNMPEFIIAER
-236 LNEQSI
+236 LNEQNI
-242 PAENGTSWTRA
+242 PAENGTLWTRA
-253 KIKFLNPRT
+253 KIHQILTNEKYIGNNIYNKTSSKLKSRLVKNPKNEWVRCD
-262 RNKVVHEEIKESI
+262 KAY
-275 KKRGLSKPISVR
+275 KPIISKKKYNKAQEIIQLRSVHLTNDELLEKLKQKLESNGKLSGFI
-287 AIDEDDFKYALICGQ
+287 IDEDDTGPSSSVYRTRFGGLLRAYTLIGYKPEHDYSYIQINEALRSFYSGIIEDFKGEILKSNCYIDEYKYAPMLYINDELLISVLITKCTPMKSGKLRWKVRFDNSQ
-302 GRIEALV
+302 KADITIVIRMDSQNISPLDFY
-309 ALGETIIPAI
+309 IIPKI
-319 IRDVSEEDAYVMSLV
+319 ENEYSKMCMTETNNIRLDLYRFDNLDK
-334 ENIAR
+334 
-339 RRPRSNELLQVIK
+339 LLQIITR
-352 DMKIRGLSDSEISE
+352 MKVR
-366 ITGYSSNWVSSIN
+366 
-379 MLLDKGEHKLLS
+379 
-391 AVERGNLPLYLAV
+391 
-404 QFARCE
+404 
-410 TEEAQD
+410 
-416 ILTEAYDKKL
+416 
-426 IKSRDIIKIKYILN
+426 
-440 QRTVGNKGAKAAGF
+440 
-454 YYHKPS
+454 
-460 KRMTAEELIELYEN
+460 ELY
-474 SIAEHK
+474 AA
-480 SVYNNSKFIKTNLL
+480 
-494 IINEIFNIIMMNKSF
+494 
-509 QNILEQENLSE
+509 
-520 LPSQILNPVNK
+520 
-531 EVSK
+531 

>member
-1 MASGNEKNHRVRV
+1 MASENDKNHKVRV

-53 AGKSGVSIVGRHS
+53 AGKSGVSIIGRHS

-186 KEILNFRK
+186 KEILGFRK

-217 RIYDLFI
+217 SIYDLFI
-224 DSNVPEFIIAER
+224 DDNMPEFIIAER
-236 LNEQSI
+236 LNEQNI
-242 PAENGTSWTRA
+242 PAENGTLWTRA
-253 KIKFLNPRT
+253 KIHQILTNEKYIGNNIYNKTSSKLKSRLVKNPKNEWVRCD
-262 RNKVVHEEIKESI
+262 KAY
-275 KKRGLSKPISVR
+275 KPIISKKKYNKAQEIIQLRSVHLTNEELLEKLKQKLESNGKLSGFI
-287 AIDEDDFKYALICGQ
+287 IDEDDTGPSSSVYRTRFVGLLRAYTLIGYKPEHDYSYIQINEALRSFYSGIIEDFKGGILKSNCYIDEYKYAPMLYINDELLISVLITKCTPMKSGKLRWKVRFDNSQ
-302 GRIEALV
+302 KADITIVIRMDSQNISPLDFY
-309 ALGETIIPAI
+309 IIPKI
-319 IRDVSEEDAYVMSLV
+319 ENEYSKMCMTETNNIRLDLYRFDNLDK
-334 ENIAR
+334 
-339 RRPRSNELLQVIK
+339 LLQIITR
-352 DMKIRGLSDSEISE
+352 MKVR
-366 ITGYSSNWVSSIN
+366 
-379 MLLDKGEHKLLS
+379 
-391 AVERGNLPLYLAV
+391 
-404 QFARCE
+404 
-410 TEEAQD
+410 
-416 ILTEAYDKKL
+416 
-426 IKSRDIIKIKYILN
+426 
-440 QRTVGNKGAKAAGF
+440 
-454 YYHKPS
+454 
-460 KRMTAEELIELYEN
+460 ELY
-474 SIAEHK
+474 AA
-480 SVYNNSKFIKTNLL
+480 
-494 IINEIFNIIMMNKSF
+494 
-509 QNILEQENLSE
+509 
-520 LPSQILNPVNK
+520 
-531 EVSK
+531 